1 MKLGV
6 IGVGRM
12 GSRMARRFLAAGHE
26 VIVCDRDPRAA
37 AAVPDARALAN
48 ANPAEVAQSAEAIFT
63 SLSTPADV
71 ESVIAGSDGVLSG
84 ASPPLLLIE
93 TSTNDYALARSRHAA
108 RMPA

>member
-37 AAVPDARALAN
+37 AAVPDARAL